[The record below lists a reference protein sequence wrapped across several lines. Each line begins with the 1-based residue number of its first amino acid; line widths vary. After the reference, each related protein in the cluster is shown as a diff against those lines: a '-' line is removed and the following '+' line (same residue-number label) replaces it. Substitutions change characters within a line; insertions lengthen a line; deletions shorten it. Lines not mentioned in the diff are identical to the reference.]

1 MASPEAWHAGRT
13 MRILEL
19 LAFAP
24 LSAPQLADA
33 LHAHPRTVRRVL
45 GRLVA
50 EGYLTQSEEGRRLY
64 EPTMRLVALAGQV
77 VERSPIVR
85 RARPYVALL
94 HERTGA
100 TAHLV
105 VPSYRSVI
113 CLVHRAAGEPDDAA
127 PRLRE
132 LVPAHCTAGGKAL
145 LAFRDR
151 WRESLLASPLEGF
164 TKRTVTDAGALRRE
178 LEAVRQAGHATE
190 DGEYQ
195 PRMRAVAAP
204 VFRAGGDI
212 VGALSVSAQRLDL
225 AAATH
230 DVVRTAREL
239 SDDLRGGA

>member
-1 MASPEAWHAGRT
+1 MAPTEAWHAGRT

-45 GRLVA
+45 VRLVD
-50 EGYLTQSEEGRRLY
+50 EGYLTQSQEGRRLY

-77 VERSPIVR
+77 VEGSPLAR

-94 HERTGA
+94 HERAGV
-100 TAHLV
+100 TAHLM
-105 VPSYRSVI
+105 VPSYRSVL
-113 CLVHRAAGEPDDAA
+113 CLVHRAGSEPDYGP

-164 TKRTVTDAGALRRE
+164 TKQTVTDAGVLRRE
-178 LEAVRQAGHATE
+178 LEAVRHLGHATE
-190 DGEYQ
+190 DSEYQ

-204 VFRAGGDI
+204 VFGAGDE
-212 VGALSVSAQRLDL
+212 VVAALSVAARRLDL
-225 AAATH
+225 AAAAR

-239 SDDLRGGA
+239 SDDLRGA

>member
-1 MASPEAWHAGRT
+1 MAPTEAWHAGRT

-45 GRLVA
+45 TRLVDD
-50 EGYLTQSEEGRRLY
+50 GYLTQSDEGRRLY

-77 VERSPIVR
+77 VETSPIAR

-94 HERTGA
+94 HERAGM

-105 VPSYRSVI
+105 VPSYRSVV
-113 CLVHRAAGEPDDAA
+113 CLVHRASSEPEDAP

-151 WRESLLASPLEGF
+151 WRESLLAAPLEAF
-164 TKRTVTDAGALRRE
+164 TNQTVTDAGVLRRE
-178 LEAVRQAGHATE
+178 LETVREVGHAIE

-195 PRMRAVAAP
+195 PRLRAVAAP
-204 VFRAGGDI
+204 VFGADGEV
-212 VGALSVSAQRLDL
+212 VGALSVAGRQLDL
-225 AAATH
+225 TAAARE
-230 DVVRTAREL
+230 VVRTAREL
-239 SDDLRGGA
+239 SDDLRGA